1 MQPSRHPAALT
12 PRPVRHQADAT
23 AACLAHGRDVLQ
35 RLLVR
40 APPSSPSVV
49 LASACGGCVEAPLT
63 CVLAHPL
70 TRPPPSQH
78 ELFAL
83 PVSVEQEAALGR
95 VVDLPQPLT
104 RLPREKPLPKPKPPT
119 RWERFAKEKGIQ
131 KRQKRSA
138 QMWDEPSQSWKRRH
152 GQDRVAASNEFT
164 APVVD
169 AKPWEM
175 TGVEDPFSVQ
185 RADKKQ
191 RVSAQSGRQANNL
204 AAAAKGGACH
214 VPGRATVN
222 LPPLLPGGGP
232 DRNSS
237 LKKAASLARVSTAS
251 MGAFPPP
258 TQGCLEEKAPHNN
271 GGCCALCAHSVR
283 TSLTEALGGSTAP
296 VPSEHDSTGNKRR
309 R

>member
-1 MQPSRHPAALT
+1 MLVLLAAAGGLPAHLCAL
-12 PRPVRHQADAT
+12 
-23 AACLAHGRDVLQ
+23 
-35 RLLVR
+35 
-40 APPSSPSVV
+40 S
-49 LASACGGCVEAPLT
+49 
-63 CVLAHPL
+63 HPL
-70 TRPPPSQH
+70 TPPLPAQH
-78 ELFAL
+78 DLFAL

-95 VVDLPQPLT
+95 LVDLPQPLT

-138 QMWDEPSQSWKRRH
+138 QVWDEPSQSWKRRH
-152 GQDRVAASNEFT
+152 GQDRVAASSEAT

-169 AKPWEM
+169 AKPWET

-204 AAAAKGGACH
+204 AAAAKAGARH

-222 LPPLLPGGGP
+222 LPPLLPGP
-232 DRNSS
+232 DRSSS

-251 MGAFPPP
+251 MGASRDG
-258 TQGCLEEKAPHNN
+258 QGPCQQQRRVLRAVCPQRAHQFDRGSGGRLRPHPI
-271 GGCCALCAHSVR
+271 GA
-283 TSLTEALGGSTAP
+283 
-296 VPSEHDSTGNKRR
+296 
-309 R
+309 